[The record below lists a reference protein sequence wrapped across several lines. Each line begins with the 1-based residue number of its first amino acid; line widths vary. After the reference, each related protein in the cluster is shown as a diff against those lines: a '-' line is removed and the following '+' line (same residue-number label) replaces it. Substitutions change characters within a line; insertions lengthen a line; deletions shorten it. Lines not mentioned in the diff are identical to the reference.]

1 MIKRNA
7 AGRGHVTAAADGRH
21 AAPVRAVLAVVAVL
35 SRRPGTDPGN
45 GAEVEDAV
53 VVLQV
58 LPGGPGHGEDQLDD
72 LSAALLQT
80 VEVRNVLLDDLVV
93 GAVAEALNG
102 VQRQRPLVRQA
113 LADRFVH
120 GRPHGVHALAELLQD
135 RLGEVHAR
143 VVDRGAVERCAAGL
157 GDGTRVLAHVG
168 HDVDF
173 VLGTLTLDGRSSSA
187 W

>member
-1 MIKRNA
+1 M
-7 AGRGHVTAAADGRH
+7 TAAADGRH
-21 AAPVRAVLAVVAVL
+21 GDLRGADVRAVLAVVAVL
-35 SRRPGTDPGN
+35 NRRPGTDPGN

-80 VEVRNVLLDDLVV
+80 VEVRNVLLDDLVA

-120 GRPHGVHALAELLQD
+120 GRPHGVHALAELLQIAF
-135 RLGEVHAR
+135 HAR
-143 VVDRGAVERCAAGL
+143 VVDRGAVARCVAGL
-157 GDGTRVLAHVG
+157 GDGTRVLAHVD
-168 HDVDF
+168 HDVGF
-173 VLGTLTLDGRSSSA
+173 VLGALTLDGRSSSA